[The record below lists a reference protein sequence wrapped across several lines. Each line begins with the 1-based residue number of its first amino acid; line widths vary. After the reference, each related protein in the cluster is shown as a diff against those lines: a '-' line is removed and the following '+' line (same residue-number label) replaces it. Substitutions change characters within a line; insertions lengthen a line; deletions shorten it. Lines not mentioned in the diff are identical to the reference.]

1 MTNKMCCILL
11 TFIFSFQIFGKTYED
26 RSDRINFFVLKG
38 WKIIVSEIGDL
49 NRDNIED
56 MVLIIENTD
65 SKNYKKNEMLGPNIL
80 NLNSRRLIIL
90 QKGKDNIY
98 TLISKN
104 EKGFIMSES
113 DEDNLALEDPLTE
126 GSVRIVNNLLKIK
139 FHYFMSAGSW
149 SVSDIEYTFRY
160 QNNRFELIGFDE
172 NEFMRNSGMASE
184 YSVNLSTNKMKYTTG
199 KNMFS
204 EEQNNPTITY
214 NKINIKNKYILDN
227 INSEISIEI
236 SKFITDALFGF

>member
-1 MTNKMCCILL
+1 M
-11 TFIFSFQIFGKTYED
+11 E
-26 RSDRINFFVLKG
+26 
-38 WKIIVSEIGDL
+38 
-49 NRDNIED
+49 
-56 MVLIIENTD
+56 
-65 SKNYKKNEMLGPNIL
+65 
-80 NLNSRRLIIL
+80 
-90 QKGKDNIY
+90 
-98 TLISKN
+98 
-104 EKGFIMSES
+104 
-113 DEDNLALEDPLTE
+113 
-126 GSVRIVNNLLKIK
+126 
-139 FHYFMSAGSW
+139 
-149 SVSDIEYTFRY
+149 
-160 QNNRFELIGFDE
+160 NNRFELIGFVE